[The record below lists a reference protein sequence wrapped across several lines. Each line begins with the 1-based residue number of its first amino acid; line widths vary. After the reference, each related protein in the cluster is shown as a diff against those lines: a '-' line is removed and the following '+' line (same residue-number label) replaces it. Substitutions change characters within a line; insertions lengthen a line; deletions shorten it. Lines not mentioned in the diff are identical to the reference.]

1 MKNKDRIS
9 RRDFIKTATA
19 SVATT
24 GAMLGGLDNK
34 VEAAEQSVKSTGSG
48 GKFKVAAV
56 QMNAFPEKLDYNL
69 DTHRRI
75 AKEAAKDGC
84 KIILFPE
91 LSLTAHLG
99 DESVT
104 ALAETATGGRIYK
117 EMHALAKET
126 DAVICYGFCEVFRG
140 AHYNAQALMGPNGL
154 IGIHR
159 KVHLSR
165 DEYLFFRMGRT
176 LDVYDLGFCKAGIL
190 LCYDANFFEAWRVLA
205 LKGAEIILLPH
216 AGRSGPGVEL
226 PKKKQVNHLKNILEN
241 LPGRYGVYAS
251 DNNVFAVYCNQV
263 DYNGHSTHSGAA
275 YIMGNDGK
283 LITKS
288 EPVLDDLWISAQIDK
303 EKQIRRRKSQN
314 LSLKD
319 RRPEMYGELV
329 KMI

>member
-1 MKNKDRIS
+1 MKNGKSIS

-19 SVATT
+19 SVAAT
-24 GAMLGGLDNK
+24 GAILVSSDSK
-34 VEAAEQSVKSTGSG
+34 VEAAEQKVKSSDCSS
-48 GKFKVAAV
+48 KFKVAAV

-69 DTHRRI
+69 EVHHRI

-104 ALAETATGGRIYK
+104 ALAESTKGGRIYK
-117 EMHALAKET
+117 EMHKLAKET

-140 AHYNAQALMGPNGL
+140 AHYNTQALMSPDGL

-190 LCYDANFFEAWRVLA
+190 ICYDSNFFEAWRVLA
-205 LKGAEIILLPH
+205 LKGAEVILLPH
-216 AGRSGPGVEL
+216 ASRSGPGVEL
-226 PKKKQVNHLKNILEN
+226 PKKKQINRLKNILEK
-241 LPGRYGVYAS
+241 LPGRNGVYAY

-275 YIMGNDGK
+275 YIIGNDGK
-283 LITKS
+283 LITRSK
-288 EPVLDDLWISAQIDK
+288 PVLDDLWISAQIDK
-303 EKQIRRRKSQN
+303 EKQSQRRKSQN
-314 LSLKD
+314 FSLKD